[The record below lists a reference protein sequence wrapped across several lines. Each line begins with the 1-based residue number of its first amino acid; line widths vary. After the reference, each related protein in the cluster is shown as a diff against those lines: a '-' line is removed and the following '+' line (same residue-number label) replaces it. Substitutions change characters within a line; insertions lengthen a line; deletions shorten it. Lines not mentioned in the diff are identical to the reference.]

1 MSEPLARD
9 LGLPDLPRDADTWIR
24 VLVEHPRLLQRPI
37 VLGDDGRAWIAR
49 DDETLTE
56 VTRAGRP
63 TDEG

>member
-1 MSEPLARD
+1 
-9 LGLPDLPRDADTWIR
+9 
-24 VLVEHPRLLQRPI
+24 VEHPRLLQRPI

-63 TDEG
+63 TDEE